1 MMLLSLAISSIILLA
16 IISNVVGAPQGYTS
30 SAQQFISL
38 TRKAQPSRNTSEWA
52 EYAKNLRD
60 VTIVKYSSQL
70 SQKRGT
76 GENLMVNQRI
86 DTNFYG
92 SLAVGTPP
100 YPFAVLLDTGSSD
113 MWVSSSACQS
123 TCAGTGNFDSA
134 KSSTFKNM
142 SKSFSVTY
150 EKGYAAGTV
159 GQDVVQMAG
168 FTISDQTFGVV
179 TTTTANFLQNPV
191 TGIFGLA
198 WQSLAASG
206 AMPFWQALA
215 SNGQWNQPL
224 MAFQLTRFL
233 NDSKAGELEPG
244 GSFTMGYTNES
255 LYTGT
260 IDYQDIPN
268 GQASYWL
275 QQITSIIVQG
285 KSISLPSGSASYA
298 AIDTGTTLV
307 AGPAASIAAIYAQ
320 IPGSQPGTGSWEGF
334 YSYPCNTAIMV
345 EISFG
350 GPNWSISPG
359 DFAFTSIGPTS
370 DECYGAFYAIPTSG
384 ASGTPSWILG
394 DTFLVCSFSA
404 NTLLM
409 INAARQKNVYSVFR
423 YDPPSVGFAAL
434 SEIALEMNGLA
445 GGIPSATLGANS
457 AMFTLESSAAP
468 PTRTSSAVAI
478 VISAFF
484 ATLVSFV
491 QA

>member
-1 MMLLSLAISSIILLA
+1 MTLLALVISFIALLSTISE
-16 IISNVVGAPQGYTS
+16 VVGAPQGETS
-30 SAQQFISL
+30 SAGQSIPL
-38 TRKAQPSRNTSEWA
+38 RRRTQPSRNASEWA

-60 VTIVKYSSQL
+60 GTIAKYSSQRN
-70 SQKRGT
+70 QKRGT
-76 GENLMVNQRI
+76 GENLMVNQGL
-86 DTNFYG
+86 DASFYG
-92 SLAVGTPP
+92 TLAVGTPP
-100 YPFAVLLDTGSSD
+100 YPFDVILDTGSSD
-113 MWVSSSACQS
+113 MWIASSTCQS
-123 TCAGTGNFDSA
+123 VCAGTGNFDSA
-134 KSSTFKNM
+134 KSSTFENM
-142 SKSFSVTY
+142 NKGFSVTY
-150 EKGYAAGTV
+150 GKGAAAGTV

-168 FTISDQTFGVV
+168 FTISKQTFAVV
-179 TTTTANFLQNPV
+179 TTTSANFLQNPI

-206 AMPFWQALA
+206 AIPFWQALA
-215 SNGQWNQPL
+215 SNGQWSQPL

-233 NDSKAGELEPG
+233 NDSQAGELEPG
-244 GSFTMGYTNES
+244 GSFTMGYANES

-260 IDYQDIPN
+260 IDYRDLPN

-275 QQITSIIVQG
+275 QQITSMTVQG
-285 KSISLPSGSASYA
+285 KSISLPGGSASYA

-334 YSYPCNTAIMV
+334 YSYPCNTAVAV

-350 GPNWSISPG
+350 GPNWAVSPG
-359 DFAFTSIGPTS
+359 DFAFTSIGS

-384 ASGTPSWILG
+384 GTPSWIIG
-394 DTFLVCSFSA
+394 DTFL
-404 NTLLM
+404 
-409 INAARQKNVYSVFR
+409 KNVYSVFR
-423 YDPPSVGFAAL
+423 YNPPSVGFAAL
-434 SEIALEMNGLA
+434 SEIALAMNGKV

-457 AMFTLESSAAP
+457 AQYTLEPNAAP
-468 PTRTSSAVAI
+468 LSRISSAVAL

>member
-1 MMLLSLAISSIILLA
+1 MTLLSLAISSIILLA
-16 IISNVVGAPQGYTS
+16 IISNVVGAPQRYTS
-30 SAQQFISL
+30 SARQFISL

-60 VTIVKYSSQL
+60 ATIAKYSSQL

-224 MAFQLTRFL
+224 MAFQLTR
-233 NDSKAGELEPG
+233 KAGELEPG

-275 QQITSIIVQG
+275 QQITSMIVQG
-285 KSISLPSGSASYA
+285 KSIFLPSGSASYA

-334 YSYPCNTAIMV
+334 YSYPCNTTVVV

-394 DTFLVCSFSA
+394 DTFL
-404 NTLLM
+404 
-409 INAARQKNVYSVFR
+409 KNVYSVFR